1 MQIIKPGTQIPFT
14 RYRRIAIVIS
24 TVVNLA
30 VLILLFTRGPNL
42 GVDFA
47 GGSMVHLRFQ
57 DRVTIPEIR
66 QALARSGLADSVIQ
80 DFGQDATR
88 EFLIRLEKT
97 SAELGVL
104 GEQVRK
110 SLSEK
115 FGADRFEVRRVE
127 SVGPK
132 VGKDLRQ
139 RGTLSVIFATI
150 VMGVYLWV
158 RFGYSFGPRFGLHL
172 GLGAVIALIH
182 DVLVTVGALMLADYE
197 FDLTIVAALL
207 TIVGFSVNDT
217 VVVCDRI
224 RENMRKIRRS
234 SLETIVNTSINE
246 TLSRTILTTGTAVL
260 VLFALFFLGGGVIR
274 PFAFALLVGFFSGV
288 YSTIFIAAPVILMWE
303 KGK

>member
-1 MQIIKPGTQIPFT
+1 MEIIKPGTQIPFT

-24 TVVNLA
+24 TAVNLA
-30 VLILLFTRGPNL
+30 VLILLFTWGPNL

-182 DVLVTVGALMLADYE
+182 DVLITVGALMLANYE

-224 RENMRKIRRS
+224 RENMRKIRRA

-246 TLSRTILTTGTAVL
+246 TLSRTILTTGTAVM